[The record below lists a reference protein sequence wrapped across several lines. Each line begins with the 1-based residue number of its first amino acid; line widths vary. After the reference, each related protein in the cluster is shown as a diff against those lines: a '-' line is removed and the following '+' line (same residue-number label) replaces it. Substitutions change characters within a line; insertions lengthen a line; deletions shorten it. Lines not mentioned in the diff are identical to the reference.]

1 MGKMNIEQNA
11 QKFIDW
17 AAKISTTNLRIFV
30 TLGVV
35 IWTAGTYFNSPT
47 WIPSQSWLAFLLV
60 MCGLDITQYGIK
72 RFSFKPGSS
81 TDNSTTVPTDDDDG
95 GSTASTDVQ
104 EISQTVT
111 KG

>member
-1 MGKMNIEQNA
+1 MSSFEQNSH
-11 QKFIDW
+11 KFIDW

-30 TLGVV
+30 TLGL
-35 IWTAGTYFNSPT
+35 IIYTGITYMNSAT
-47 WIPSQSWLAFLLV
+47 WVPSNSWLTFLFAL
-60 MCGLDITQYGIK
+60 CGADVTQYGIK
-72 RFSFKPGSS
+72 RLTFKNGGASDTNGNGS
-81 TDNSTTVPTDDDDG
+81 TD